1 VSFALNVMQDKSTF
15 FRIKELSL
23 IRSKENNEQI
33 SRSLQLPY
41 NLKNRRQSIR
51 YEPFDISSF
60 SLNEKKS
67 NPIGLVNGHN
77 NANLVDCR
85 NGNLT
90 NSSRYSHMTPVLTV
104 NQMDEL
110 DTEKRAKSPKD
121 DSRLVNDTY
130 QVFCFHF

>member
-1 VSFALNVMQDKSTF
+1 MSFALNVMQEKSTF

-60 SLNEKKS
+60 SLNEKKAH
-67 NPIGLVNGHN
+67 PNGHLN
-77 NANLVDCR
+77 LANVNANLVEYR
-85 NGNLT
+85 NGNMT
-90 NSSRYSHMTPVLTV
+90 SNSRYSHMTPVLTV
-104 NQMDEL
+104 NQIDEL
-110 DTEKRAKSPKD
+110 DEEKRHKSLKD
-121 DSRLVNDTY
+121 DSRHVNDTY
-130 QVFCFHF
+130 QVYC